1 MNGSP
6 RLIAKYPAGGG
17 DVDPQPTPVNVQF
30 VKTLSLA
37 YNLIVN
43 VYGSQFT
50 GNGGSAYK
58 WESIEDPTGGGYTVK
73 QLYQGSSPVQ
83 DESVIK
89 AYLKLMTGTD
99 YLPVYSANVPN
110 DEFVFCTSTQ
120 ELWKYQ
126 YQSGYGLFVF
136 KVVNFPFAL
145 KSEIPVV
152 PEVADSMAT
161 ITSFD
166 ETTYYDGK
174 GEKMQ
179 VDLHGVGYPCVVKA
193 FVEGASGAQTIYVYS
208 TNGGISYNTFSEGE
222 EYFDYFYVSDGKLT
236 LARSGASDSDPTVSV
251 KGVIICKSYSDNN

>member
-1 MNGSP
+1 M
-6 RLIAKYPAGGG
+6 
-17 DVDPQPTPVNVQF
+17 
-30 VKTLSLA
+30 A

-83 DESVIK
+83 DESIIK

-110 DEFVFCTSTQ
+110 DEFVFCTATE

-145 KSEIPVV
+145 KSEIPSIPAV
-152 PEVADSMAT
+152 PKLPSTYKVDGTIDSDNHEIVFE
-161 ITSFD
+161 ITDLTDEELSLNAASLRFWINAPGIDDNDESYSGVGTDEIIFD
-166 ETTYYDGK
+166 EN
-174 GEKMQ
+174 
-179 VDLHGVGYPCVVKA
+179 HNSNGVGYYRYGNLDFGCIFILDDISRSITIRCPITQELADITKITFAACVV
-193 FVEGASGAQTIYVYS
+193 
-208 TNGGISYNTFSEGE
+208 
-222 EYFDYFYVSDGKLT
+222 T
-236 LARSGASDSDPTVSV
+236 LF
-251 KGVIICKSYSDNN
+251 